1 MFPSGLLTVG
11 SEKFL
16 LTDYIKSLV
25 TVGRYL

>member
-1 MFPSGLLTVG
+1 MFPPDSLAVRP
-11 SEKFL
+11 EKFL

>member
-1 MFPSGLLTVG
+1 MFPPGFLAIG
-11 SEKFL
+11 PEKFL